1 MALLSVGLVGS
12 GGGGGV
18 ADGELRK
25 VSKSRHD
32 EVISSAVK
40 QKSMRM
46 MSTNGHCRVFTGVV
60 EFFVTVDLCA

>member
-1 MALLSVGLVGS
+1 
-12 GGGGGV
+12 
-18 ADGELRK
+18 LRK